1 MPVVFKKMQMQ
12 VSKTR
17 NDGYVPSTRVV
28 TPLNKS
34 THLQSGAKPLYQYG
48 TGPYLQS
55 GAKGTHMIAR
65 IAGVKSGCS
74 CG

>member
-17 NDGYVPSTRVV
+17 NNGYVPSTRVV

-34 THLQSGAKPLYQYG
+34 TN
-48 TGPYLQS
+48 LQS
-55 GAKGTHMIAR
+55 GAKGMQMISR
-65 IAGVKSGCS
+65 ITGVKSGCS